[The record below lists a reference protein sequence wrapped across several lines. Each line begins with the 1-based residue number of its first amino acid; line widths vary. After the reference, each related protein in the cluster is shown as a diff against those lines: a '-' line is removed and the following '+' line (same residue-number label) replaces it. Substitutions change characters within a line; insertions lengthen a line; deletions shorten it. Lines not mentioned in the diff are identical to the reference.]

1 MVGAPG
7 DTLGPR
13 GVREARPAPHEHA
26 HHGVPG
32 DSLAVQVVGAAG
44 EGPYR
49 RRDRDRERPR
59 SGKGDGRGWLGVH
72 WLF

>member
-13 GVREARPAPHEHA
+13 GVREARPASHEHA

-32 DSLAVQVVGAAG
+32 DSLAVQVAGAAG
-44 EGPYR
+44 EGAYR
-49 RRDRDRERPR
+49 GRDRDRERPR
-59 SGKGDGRGWLGVH
+59 SGQGKRRVGVQ
-72 WLF
+72 